1 MNLICITESE
11 LSQWVSRRHFDTL
24 TARILSARDNVT
36 VDIFWT
42 APYLKLDDA
51 RGRIIVNL
59 QENWKALSI
68 ELKTAN
74 DVDAMSI
81 PLGAIQ
87 EIAPAMDQY
96 GKRLGSYN
104 LPIAKWSVE
113 KIWDTWLVSQA
124 IMETYRA
131 IAYETGRIGC
141 IDKEFINNHN
151 LVNAIIEKS
160 LRPKMV
166 LMNESLLHGWSKV
179 LENRDSWM
187 QMLRIEGHLDNQSM
201 LPASAKIVSRDIGH
215 QLSGFSFS
223 LADENRG
230 WELKDINPEILQQF
244 TNYDSANLKNSK
256 FAIPPLFCIVT
267 FLRLYDEIHNGNK
280 DWRVVFNLLR
290 FTKYSVSSFNAD
302 ILTVALL
309 ASLKADDIYSLGLL
323 DLYWML

>member
-24 TARILSARDNVT
+24 AARILTNREDVT
-36 VDIFWT
+36 LDIFWT

-59 QENWKALSI
+59 KENWKALSPR
-68 ELKTAN
+68 LKTSN

-81 PLGAIQ
+81 PLDAIQ

-96 GKRLGSYN
+96 GKRLGTYK

-113 KIWDTWLVSQA
+113 KIWDSWLISQA
-124 IMETYRA
+124 VMESYRA

-141 IDKEFINNHN
+141 VDKEFINNHD
-151 LVNAIIEKS
+151 LVNAVIEKS
-160 LRPKMV
+160 LRPKLV
-166 LMNESLLHGWSKV
+166 LVNEPLLHGWSKV
-179 LENRDSWM
+179 LENRDSWL
-187 QMLRIEGHLDNQSM
+187 QLLRIEGHLDNQSM
-201 LPASAKIVSRDIGH
+201 LSASAKTISRDIGH
-215 QLSGFSFS
+215 QLSDFSFY
-223 LADENRG
+223 LTDEDRG
-230 WELKDINPEILQQF
+230 WELKDINQEILQQF
-244 TNYDSANLKNSK
+244 KNYDSANLQSSNL
-256 FAIPPLFCIVT
+256 AIPPLFCIVT

-280 DWRVVFNLLR
+280 DWRVIFNLLR

-309 ASLKADDIYSLGLL
+309 ASLKADEIYSLGLP
-323 DLYWML
+323 DLYML